1 MEQPFGDR
9 SFECQPRSAER
20 CNTLFQSDLNNGRTI
35 VGMDLGKLEANAIDT
50 AYQERVGHLF
60 LILCT
65 NLTSSD
71 TKGNEK
77 TSIDQFT
84 RGLALFRK
92 ARDLAQSA
100 AAGSK
105 PK

>member
-1 MEQPFGDR
+1 M
-9 SFECQPRSAER
+9 A
-20 CNTLFQSDLNNGRTI
+20 
-35 VGMDLGKLEANAIDT
+35 MDLGKLETDAIDT
-50 AYQERVGHLF
+50 AYQERIGHLF

-71 TKGNEK
+71 TKESEK
-77 TSIDQFT
+77 TSIDQFS
-84 RGLALFRK
+84 RGMALFRK